1 MSSKLIKNIYKQFNK
16 LAKYLDDND
25 KQIMIISLISYS
37 TLTNHLDNIN
47 SLGANITCGYCNE
60 DIIKFFNQ
68 IQNKPKI
75 DKVTK
80 IINKTIKS
88 ILQFYL

>member
-37 TLTNHLDNIN
+37 TLYN
-47 SLGANITCGYCNE
+47 
-60 DIIKFFNQ
+60 
-68 IQNKPKI
+68 NKKI
-75 DKVTK
+75 DP
-80 IINKTIKS
+80 
-88 ILQFYL
+88 LQ

>member
-25 KQIMIISLISYS
+25 KQIMIISLILYS
-37 TLTNHLDNIN
+37 TSTDHLDNIN

-75 DKVTK
+75 DKLTK

>member
-47 SLGANITCGYCNE
+47 DLIILRLSLSSRYFARLLNC
-60 DIIKFFNQ
+60 
-68 IQNKPKI
+68 
-75 DKVTK
+75 
-80 IINKTIKS
+80 
-88 ILQFYL
+88 L